1 MAQGMRHSHN
11 RKKYLQRLYVS
22 SVFMSV
28 GNMVFNA
35 VIQAINVDHFSRVD
49 NNIFATLFACAFLI
63 CLIEYSK
70 ERPEKSRRLWAFYL
84 IWQVAGLILPDL
96 FHLPPS
102 VSPIMYAVFG
112 NIFMAEGGFFYVIMG
127 PLFDYTLKDR
137 KKLVFYYTLL
147 SAIPFLN
154 AATGFL
160 GKISCLRIFGSPFTV
175 QWLTGIHVWGTW
187 AVQPWNWPYIFGEN
201 FQWMVIGALPIIL
214 LYNGEKGNG
223 RKYFYYLFYPIHI
236 YLLAFIGVMMG

>member
-1 MAQGMRHSHN
+1 
-11 RKKYLQRLYVS
+11 
-22 SVFMSV
+22 MSV

-112 NIFMAEGGFFYVIMG
+112 NIFMAESKV
-127 PLFDYTLKDR
+127 
-137 KKLVFYYTLL
+137 
-147 SAIPFLN
+147 
-154 AATGFL
+154 
-160 GKISCLRIFGSPFTV
+160 
-175 QWLTGIHVWGTW
+175 
-187 AVQPWNWPYIFGEN
+187 
-201 FQWMVIGALPIIL
+201 
-214 LYNGEKGNG
+214 
-223 RKYFYYLFYPIHI
+223 
-236 YLLAFIGVMMG
+236 